1 MPFEHGYAVVIG
13 VDENNISRLAL
24 PTVAKDVQAVHD
36 VLVHPERCAYKPDNV
51 KLLKGAESTKTE
63 ILDALYWLQDKV
75 KEDAEATAVLYYSGH
90 GMVDK
95 ATDQYYLIP
104 YNIRSMSRVRADAIK
119 AEELTAEISTIKAKR
134 MLAILDC
141 CHAAG
146 MDVKDIELDAPEV
159 DAAPFP
165 LDLPETKDIPDLD
178 IEPGGKAVSDLLDGQ
193 GRAVLNS
200 STGAQSSYIRTDGK
214 MSLFTYHLIEA
225 LTGHAPH
232 AEDAAVVYVTD
243 VMSWVTHKVKQSAK
257 EQNRDQTPVMRTSG
271 VFPVAQLI
279 GGQGVAKGLG
289 GTPPDP
295 LAELPPAGTTFNQQN
310 QTVHGAQVNVGGD
323 AHIGQIGNNIDTG
336 GGDYVSGDKVEGDY
350 ISVGNISGASGIA
363 IGRGASAAM
372 NQKGRVAFI
381 QKRRF
386 EAALPKLVCCGCT
399 TELLT
404 MIPRV
409 YDLGLEA
416 FLPIETEAGDIINKE
431 DVSSRDVEIK
441 FPTAKDPVLVFI
453 KVETSKL
460 DFEVENPIKV
470 VKVYPDLEGDYETF
484 FLTALRVV
492 PTARIAVRL
501 FKDEAFTES
510 IGTLRF
516 SLPIEPEDTG
526 IGERLLQVRQQ
537 EKLFRLAQMPITY
550 VAGNNVGGDMINATI
565 TDSTS
570 IALGRD
576 ASATVNLG
584 ISGSELAQ
592 LFQTVYQKI
601 QQRPD
606 DPNVDKEEIAAEV
619 QKIQEE
625 ATEEETPNE
634 TKLERW
640 MKNLADMAP
649 DIVDA
654 MAASLGG
661 PVAGATAVLKKI
673 IDRVK
678 QAKEGG

>member
-1 MPFEHGYAVVIG
+1 MSKIFEHGYAVVIG

-336 GGDYVSGDKVEGDY
+336 GGDYVEGDMVKKEGGVHIDGGFNMSGGNFIGGDGKIVQGDEIHGDKIGGDKVAGDKVEGDQ
-350 ISVGNISGASGIA
+350 ISVGNITGATGVA
-363 IGRGASAAM
+363 IGRGAQAHV
-372 NQKGRVAFI
+372 QQG
-381 QKRRF
+381 
-386 EAALPKLVCCGCT
+386 
-399 TELLT
+399 
-404 MIPRV
+404 
-409 YDLGLEA
+409 
-416 FLPIETEAGDIINKE
+416 
-431 DVSSRDVEIK
+431 VS
-441 FPTAKDPVLVFI
+441 
-453 KVETSKL
+453 
-460 DFEVENPIKV
+460 
-470 VKVYPDLEGDYETF
+470 
-484 FLTALRVV
+484 
-492 PTARIAVRL
+492 
-501 FKDEAFTES
+501 
-510 IGTLRF
+510 
-516 SLPIEPEDTG
+516 
-526 IGERLLQVRQQ
+526 
-537 EKLFRLAQMPITY
+537 
-550 VAGNNVGGDMINATI
+550 GG
-565 TDSTS
+565 
-570 IALGRD
+570 
-576 ASATVNLG
+576 
-584 ISGSELAQ
+584 ELAEF
-592 LFQTVYQKI
+592 FQKVHQHI
-601 QQRPD
+601 QQRPE
-606 DPNVDKEEIAAEV
+606 DPDVDKSEIEAEV
-619 QKIQEE
+619 QKIEAETTQNEE
-625 ATEEETPNE
+625 PNE
-634 TKLERW
+634 NKLERW
-640 MKNLADMAP
+640 LKNLASMAP
-649 DIVDA
+649 DIVDV

-661 PVAGATAVLKKI
+661 PVAGATAVLRKVINK
-673 IDRVK
+673 VK
-678 QAKEGG
+678 QSQSTG